1 MTKKDVAI
9 KCVHILMDNRSK
21 QGVER
26 VLSYINGLEYSK
38 SGEPI
43 PQSLKLAI
51 VEEMIECL
59 PEVDVILEHSDNS
72 SILQLIQ
79 AVKAKLEGK

>member
-9 KCVHILMDNRSK
+9 KCVQILLNNRSK
-21 QGVER
+21 LGVER

-43 PQSLKLAI
+43 SQSLKLAI